1 MSGPAN
7 LLRLLNEFVLLLLGA
22 LLVLLA
28 LTGQI
33 GLPSRPAALIALGAF
48 FVYWGVRAWMRPEP
62 REVRL
67 QTSLR
72 AVSLAIVGLLV
83 VGIPVLPLRR
93 TELLI
98 GLAGGVLVVR
108 GVLGAFLSLRRS

>member
-22 LLVLLA
+22 LLILIAVA
-28 LTGQI
+28 GHI
-33 GLPSRPAALIALGAF
+33 GLPSRPAALTVLGVF
-48 FVYWGVRAWMRPEP
+48 FVYWGLRAWIRPEP
-62 REVRL
+62 NEVRL
-67 QTSLR
+67 QTTLR
-72 AVSLAIVGLLV
+72 AASLAIVGLLII
-83 VGIPVLPLRR
+83 GIPILPLRR

-108 GVLGAFLSLRRS
+108 GLLAAFLSLRRS

>member
-22 LLVLLA
+22 LLILIA
-28 LTGQI
+28 LTGHI
-33 GLPSRPAALIALGAF
+33 GMPSRPAALIALGAF

-72 AVSLAIVGLLV
+72 AVSLAIVGLLI
-83 VGIPVLPLRR
+83 VGIPLLPLRR

-108 GVLGAFLSLRRS
+108 GLLEAFLSLRRS

>member
-7 LLRLLNEFVLLLLGA
+7 LLRLVNEFVLLLLGA
-22 LLVLLA
+22 SLVLIA
-28 LTGQI
+28 VAGHI
-33 GLPSRPAALIALGAF
+33 GLPSRPAALILLGVF
-48 FVYWGVRAWMRPEP
+48 FVYWGARAWMRPEP
-62 REVRL
+62 NEVRL

-72 AVSLAIVGLLV
+72 AASLAIVGLLII
-83 VGIPVLPLRR
+83 GIPLLPLSR

-108 GVLGAFLSLRRS
+108 GLVSAFLSLRRS